1 MPYREQKVAEAI
13 KHAVAEIILEELGD
27 PKLGFITITAAVI
40 SADYKKATIYFSSIG
55 DENQQAES
63 LKHLNRAA
71 GFIKSRIKDK
81 VVLRYIPEIV
91 FEIDTLLQEEQ
102 RIGKVI
108 DELNK
113 NQTTEK

>member
-55 DENQQAES
+55 DENEQGES

-102 RIGKVI
+102 RIGKMI

-113 NQTTEK
+113 NQTSEK